1 LFATGSDTYEDD
13 TDTADRACIRY
24 IQVSTSGGIS
34 VLQDQ
39 DLTLVG
45 GYLMYPSVTLDSAFQ
60 SRLTFTGRDRQTYN
74 SSLAATT
81 SARPTT
87 SGSAATTARQG
98 RLACASPSE
107 CSAHSRV
114 R

>member
-1 LFATGSDTYEDD
+1 MFATGSDTYEDD

-74 SSLAATT
+74 SS
-81 SARPTT
+81 
-87 SGSAATTARQG
+87 SAATTGRQG